1 MEDIN
6 RFTSKTLLAVQNDS
20 KGNSTLTL
28 FEKVHE
34 NVDVLVKLKLV
45 KKWDST
51 TAGRPTTRV
60 EDTPLGRATFKGTV
74 NHKCFIS
81 VEIW

>member
-6 RFTSKTLLAVQNDS
+6 RFISKTLLAVQNDS
-20 KGNSTLTL
+20 KGNSTL

-34 NVDVLVKLKLV
+34 NVDALVKLKLV